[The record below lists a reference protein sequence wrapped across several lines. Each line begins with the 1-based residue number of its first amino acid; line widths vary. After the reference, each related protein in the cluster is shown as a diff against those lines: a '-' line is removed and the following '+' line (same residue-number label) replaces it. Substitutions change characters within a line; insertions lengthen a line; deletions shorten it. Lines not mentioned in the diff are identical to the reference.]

1 MGILII
7 PNKVIFFLTLHDNVV
22 LITRQTGNVVECS
35 SVLCGV
41 AVAVD
46 WMISDEILQKIK
58 ESGFVVA
65 MQKEVRLS
73 PEQAAEFYKEH
84 EGQPYYQDLV
94 DRMSR

>member
-1 MGILII
+1 M
-7 PNKVIFFLTLHDNVV
+7 
-22 LITRQTGNVVECS
+22 RTGHFVECS
-35 SVLCGV
+35 NVLCGV
-41 AVAVD
+41 AIAVD
-46 WMISDEILQKIK
+46 WVISDEILLKIK